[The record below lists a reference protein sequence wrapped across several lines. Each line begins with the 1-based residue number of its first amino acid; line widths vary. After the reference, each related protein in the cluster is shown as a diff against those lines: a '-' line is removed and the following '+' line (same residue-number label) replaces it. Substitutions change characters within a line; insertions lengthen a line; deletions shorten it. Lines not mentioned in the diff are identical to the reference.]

1 MFQVFPVL
9 QNTPIQAVQVA
20 CTVQGSV
27 ASNRVLMHT
36 YTTSRV
42 CILLLPT
49 AAQLTCESF
58 TVT

>member
-1 MFQVFPVL
+1 MFQALPVL
-9 QNTPIQAVQVA
+9 QNTPIQAVQAA

-27 ASNRVLMHT
+27 ASNTGLMHT
-36 YTTSRV
+36 YTMLRV